1 MKKNKMV
8 QQQFRWPPNGTNK
21 KQKEHDQKKKKPHT
35 DTNKEQKNLKGW
47 GGYTQRI
54 KK

>member
-1 MKKNKMV
+1 MEQIRNKKNTT
-8 QQQFRWPPNGTNK
+8 R
-21 KQKEHDQKKKKPHT
+21 KKKPHT